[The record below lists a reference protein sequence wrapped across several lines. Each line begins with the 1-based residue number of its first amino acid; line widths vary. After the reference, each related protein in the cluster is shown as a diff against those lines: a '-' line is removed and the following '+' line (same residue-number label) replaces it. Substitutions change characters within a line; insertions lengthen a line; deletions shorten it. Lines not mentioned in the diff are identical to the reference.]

1 MLGKSLK
8 NAILFSPPV
17 SPDENV
23 LKQTSLPYIIMKTT
37 IKNTAHSHQMATF
50 RHTKKVAR

>member
-37 IKNTAHSHQMATF
+37 IKNTYMHIRQECI
-50 RHTKKVAR
+50 